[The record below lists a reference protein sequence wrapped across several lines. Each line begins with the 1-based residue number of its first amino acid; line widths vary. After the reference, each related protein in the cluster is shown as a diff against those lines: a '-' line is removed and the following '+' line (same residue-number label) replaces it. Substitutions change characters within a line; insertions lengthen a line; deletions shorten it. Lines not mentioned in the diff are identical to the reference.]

1 MQRGQFSS
9 TLTFVLAAAGSA
21 VGLGNIWGFPTNAA
35 ENGGAAFLLMYLIL
49 AFLLAYPALMAEL
62 IIGRHTR
69 ANMVMALD
77 AVSTGNSAKKLG
89 RLTGYAGM
97 ITASLILS
105 FYGIVAGWMLG
116 SMAQPVTTILG
127 LDSLGQWLTEFGTA
141 RNITLTAIFMLLTG
155 LIINAG
161 VEQGIEKW
169 SRRLM
174 PSLIILLLA
183 LIAYVLT
190 REGAIEGL
198 RHYLVPDFSQL
209 TDPDLLVSALG
220 QAFFSMS
227 LGVGT
232 MLIYGSYIRSDANL
246 PLVGSLVTLADTG
259 IAFLAGL
266 LILVLGFFTWRSD
279 LDVAKPLLVSSLR
292 MVIQLFLIG
301 LILVYIFSI
310 NHPLL
315 VLLIGLIM
323 LLVAGREVS
332 ARQKYS
338 IKGLWSYGIGTC
350 SMFVSSF
357 AVSIF
362 GLLAIIRA
370 ENWWDPRY
378 AIPVLGMLLGNTMTA
393 VALSIDR
400 FTANVWN
407 DREMI
412 EARLIIGETSRVA
425 IKDIVRDSLRSGLM
439 PVINSMAIAGIV
451 SLPGMMTG
459 QILAGNSPN
468 DAVRYQIVIWLL
480 IAVGC
485 GFGSMIAVKM
495 VSTKL
500 FDDRERLRIDRIS
513 LKKP

>member
-9 TLTFVLAAAGSA
+9 TFTFVLAAAGSA

-69 ANMVMALD
+69 ANMVKALD
-77 AVSTGNSAKKLG
+77 SIATSSSTKQLG

-127 LDSLGQWLTEFGTA
+127 LESLGQWLTEFGTA

-174 PSLIILLLA
+174 PSLLILLLA

-198 RHYLVPDFSQL
+198 RHYLVPDFSQM

-246 PLVGSLVTLADTG
+246 PLVGSLVTLTDTG

-266 LILVLGFFTWRSD
+266 LILPAMFVAQNLGVVISADDGSLIGGPGLIFQVLPALFDSMGGIG
-279 LDVAKPLLVSSLR
+279 LLVGLAFFVLMSIAAVTSSISLLEVPVSYAVETHKVSR
-292 MVIQLFLIG
+292 KSATLWITSAIFGISVVICLNFDIAFNAIISLTTEWAQPLI
-301 LILVYIFSI
+301 S
-310 NHPLL
+310 
-315 VLLIGLIM
+315 LLICLF
-323 LLVAGREVS
+323 AGWVFYRNAILQE
-332 ARQKYS
+332 
-338 IKGLWSYGIGTC
+338 IKQGNPN
-350 SMFVSSF
+350 
-357 AVSIF
+357 
-362 GLLAIIRA
+362 A
-370 ENWWDPRY
+370 ENSLFWKLW
-378 AIPVLGMLLGNTMTA
+378 PVY
-393 VALSIDR
+393 VK
-400 FTANVWN
+400 
-407 DREMI
+407 
-412 EARLIIGETSRVA
+412 LICPT
-425 IKDIVRDSLRSGLM
+425 
-439 PVINSMAIAGIV
+439 
-451 SLPGMMTG
+451 
-459 QILAGNSPN
+459 
-468 DAVRYQIVIWLL
+468 L
-480 IAVGC
+480 IAVIIFQG
-485 GFGSMIAVKM
+485 
-495 VSTKL
+495 L
-500 FDDRERLRIDRIS
+500 
-513 LKKP
+513 